1 MSFGLPLTIYLFLLS
16 LLNWIQTNTHK
27 FYVSTTS
34 VEFKSE
40 TKTIEIIS
48 QVFTDDL
55 ESVLK
60 LKDKE
65 LALDPDSDQERI
77 YVLIANYFK
86 QNLQFSSKGELLD
99 YVFLGKEYKNDIAK
113 CYIELQLA
121 EVPDTIELYNGLFLS
136 LFNDQQNI
144 IHFKNADQRK
154 SYLLHQKKPRISLSM
169 TD

>member
-16 LLNWIQTNTHK
+16 LLNGIQTNTHK

-144 IHFKNADQRK
+144 IHFKNADQRN
-154 SYLLHQKKPRISLSM
+154 SYLLHQKKRRISLSM

>member
-16 LLNWIQTNTHK
+16 FLNGIQTNTHK
-27 FYVSTTS
+27 FYVSTTTI
-34 VEFKSE
+34 ELKSE

-60 LKDKE
+60 LKDQE

-77 YVLIANYFK
+77 NVLIAKYFK

-99 YVFLGKEYKNDIAK
+99 YVFLGKEYKNEIAK

-121 EVPDTIELYNGLFLS
+121 EVPETIELYNGLFLS

>member
-16 LLNWIQTNTHK
+16 LLNGIQTNTHK
-27 FYVSTTS
+27 FYVSATT

-60 LKDKE
+60 LKD
-65 LALDPDSDQERI
+65 QERI
-77 YVLIANYFK
+77 DVLIANYFK
-86 QNLQFSSKGELLD
+86 QTLQFSSKGELLD

-121 EVPDTIELYNGLFLS
+121 EVPDTIEIYNGLFLS

>member
-1 MSFGLPLTIYLFLLS
+1 
-16 LLNWIQTNTHK
+16 
-27 FYVSTTS
+27 VSTTT

-113 CYIELQLA
+113 CDIELQLA

-154 SYLLHQKKPRISLSM
+154 SYLLHQKKPRVSLSM
-169 TD
+169 TN

>member
-1 MSFGLPLTIYLFLLS
+1 
-16 LLNWIQTNTHK
+16 
-27 FYVSTTS
+27 
-34 VEFKSE
+34 
-40 TKTIEIIS
+40 
-48 QVFTDDL
+48 
-55 ESVLK
+55 
-60 LKDKE
+60 
-65 LALDPDSDQERI
+65 
-77 YVLIANYFK
+77 VLIANYFK

-144 IHFKNADQRK
+144 IHFKNADQRN

>member
-16 LLNWIQTNTHK
+16 FLNGIQTNTHK
-27 FYVSTTS
+27 FYVSSTT

-40 TKTIEIIS
+40 TKTVEIIS

-60 LKDKE
+60 LKYQE

-77 YVLIANYFK
+77 NVLIANYFK

-99 YVFLGKEYKNDIAK
+99 YVFLGKEYKNEIAK

-121 EVPDTIELYNGLFLS
+121 EVPETIELYNGLFLS

-154 SYLLHQKKPRISLSM
+154 SYLLHQKKPRISMSM